1 MSVLGTLYF
10 DSNRFRHLVPL
21 YVNARKEFKFNIEL
35 WKLFFRYFHL
45 YMETK
50 GIRVWV
56 YK

>member
-1 MSVLGTLYF
+1 LSVLGTLYF